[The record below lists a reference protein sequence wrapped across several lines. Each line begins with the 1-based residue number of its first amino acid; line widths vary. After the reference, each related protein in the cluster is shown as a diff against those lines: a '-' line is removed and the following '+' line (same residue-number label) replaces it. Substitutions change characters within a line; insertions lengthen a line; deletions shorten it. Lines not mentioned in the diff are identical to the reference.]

1 MMSQKLFLLVFYA
14 VILSLAN
21 NSYIYSD
28 QKVTT
33 SKTGISSQQNQA
45 NTKFNPSKNVL
56 LIGVETLRADHVSYL
71 GYLRNTTP
79 TLDKLA
85 RKGVAFS
92 RAMAA
97 SSWTLPAVTSVFT
110 SLYPGVH
117 KTTRTQRRV
126 PENITT
132 ITEILKENGYSTAA
146 FVSNPTLDGSC
157 GLSKRFRLYDD
168 FSVRLDTSL
177 NLFENNPL
185 DSQGNYNSMT
195 SEPVNRSAI
204 SWLKKNHQKPFF
216 MFVFYYD
223 PHYDYVPP
231 APFDTTFDPDYK
243 GQIDGSGII
252 REPRKSTRPAQRDLD
267 HIIALYDG
275 EILYTDGYI
284 AELLEKFKEFGI
296 LDDTLV
302 VIFGDHG
309 DEFYERG
316 STGHGHSLYKEL
328 IHIPLILSWPTAMPK
343 NKQID
348 AIVSQVDIMPTILDY
363 LGIEYDGFMQGG
375 SLRPLIESQKEKLHD
390 TVYAE
395 VSFYNN
401 NHFAAAISK
410 DNKFI
415 FDLNTGDKQLFDLNE
430 DPNEQ
435 VNLYKERSAN
445 LMPLEADLMQ
455 WRTNNN
461 KFANQFGG
469 NEDSNKV
476 ELDETRLRELKALG
490 YLQ

>member
-1 MMSQKLFLLVFYA
+1 MMSQKLFLLIFYA
-14 VILSLAN
+14 VILTLAN
-21 NSYIYSD
+21 NSYVYS
-28 QKVTT
+28 
-33 SKTGISSQQNQA
+33 GQQNQA
-45 NTKFNPSKNVL
+45 NTKYTQPKNVL
-56 LIGVETLRADHVSYL
+56 LIGIETLRADHVSCL
-71 GYLRNTTP
+71 GYHRNTTP

-85 RKGVAFS
+85 RKGVVFS
-92 RAMAA
+92 GAMAT

-117 KTTRTQRRV
+117 KTTGTQRRLS
-126 PENITT
+126 ENITT
-132 ITEILKENGYSTAA
+132 LTEILKENNYSTAA
-146 FVSNPTLDGSC
+146 FVSNPTLDSPC
-157 GLSKRFRLYDD
+157 GLSKGFQLYDD

-185 DSQGNYNSMT
+185 DNQGNYISMT
-195 SEPVNRSAI
+195 SEPVNRPAI
-204 SWLKKNHQKPFF
+204 SWLNKNHQKPFF

-231 APFDTTFDPDYK
+231 APFDTAFDPDYK
-243 GQIDGSGII
+243 GRIDGCGII

-284 AELLEKFKEFGI
+284 AELLEKFKELEI

-302 VIFGDHG
+302 VVFGDHG
-309 DEFYERG
+309 DEFYEHG

-328 IHIPLILSWPTAMPK
+328 IHIPLIFSWPTTIPQ

-348 AIVSQVDIMPTILDY
+348 AIVSQIDVMPTVLDY
-363 LGIEYDGFMQGG
+363 LGIKYDGFMQGD
-375 SLRPLIESQKEKLHD
+375 SLRPLIESQKEKLHN

-395 VSFYNN
+395 VSIHNN

-415 FDLNTGDKQLFDLNE
+415 LDLNTDDKQLFDLNE
-430 DPNEQ
+430 DTNEQ
-435 VNLYKERSAN
+435 LNLYKERPAN
-445 LMPLEADLMQ
+445 LIPLEADLTQ
-455 WRTNNN
+455 WRAKNN

-476 ELDETRLRELKALG
+476 EPDETRLRELKALG